1 MGSVEAPS
9 RATALPSDSGQ
20 WYVDLMS
27 GKHALVMGDRGRLVI
42 PAEVRERV
50 GLDPGTPV
58 ILVEA
63 DDGLVLLTREQAL
76 ERMRADLAG
85 SDLLGELIADRRRAA
100 AIEDET

>member
-1 MGSVEAPS
+1 M
-9 RATALPSDSGQ
+9 
-20 WYVDLMS
+20 
-27 GKHALVMGDRGRLVI
+27 MGDRGRLVI

>member
-1 MGSVEAPS
+1 MGSVETPS
-9 RATALPSDSGQ
+9 RATTVADDRGG

-27 GKHALVMGDRGRLVI
+27 GTHALSMGDRGRLVI
-42 PAEVRERV
+42 PVEVREKV

-76 ERMRADLAG
+76 ARMREDLAG
-85 SDLLGELIADRRRAA
+85 SDLVGELIAERRRAA
-100 AIEDET
+100 TIEDEG

>member
-1 MGSVEAPS
+1 
-9 RATALPSDSGQ
+9 
-20 WYVDLMS
+20 
-27 GKHALVMGDRGRLVI
+27 MGDRGRLVI